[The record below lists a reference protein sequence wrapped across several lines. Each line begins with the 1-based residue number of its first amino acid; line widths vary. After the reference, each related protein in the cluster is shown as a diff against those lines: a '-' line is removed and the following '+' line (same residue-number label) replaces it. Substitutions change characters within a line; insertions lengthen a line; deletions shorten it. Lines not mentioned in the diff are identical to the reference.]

1 MSIYLQGLMIGVVTT
16 HRVSGIKSSGLP
28 FVFWLVMMIYA
39 ALKMRTL
46 VLVAEDKVWLYHN
59 YI

>member
-1 MSIYLQGLMIGVVTT
+1 MIGVVTT